1 MLGAGT
7 SGDRGE
13 LRPPA
18 PHARPR
24 TDVTRHGTS
33 VLRVRAPAP
42 GTTCVLSGGA
52 ACGDARVDRI
62 GADAGRRRAP
72 PTRRDSIVFLSVK
85 CTIIYSHKPCANEP
99 LLYIAKVITSRR
111 CTHLRQCRL
120 TMTCPPSS
128 ISPAGHRTNNGA
140 HGEIHSM
147 HTYDF

>member
-52 ACGDARVDRI
+52 ACAMRRCQGRSDRC
-62 GADAGRRRAP
+62 GRRTAPSAADAAR
-72 PTRRDSIVFLSVK
+72 F
-85 CTIIYSHKPCANEP
+85 H
-99 LLYIAKVITSRR
+99 
-111 CTHLRQCRL
+111 
-120 TMTCPPSS
+120 S
-128 ISPAGHRTNNGA
+128 ISISEMYHNILAQAMRERAVTLYCQSYYVPQMYAFASVPTDDDVSALVHLP
-140 HGEIHSM
+140 SWP
-147 HTYDF
+147 